1 MIGFAKRNLLLFFRD
16 KSSVFFSLLAVFII
30 IGLYALF
37 LGDVWI
43 SQYNE
48 IPNIRFLMDS
58 WIMAGLLAVT
68 SVTTTMGAFGTLVS
82 DREKKIMKDFNSSP
96 VKRSSIAGGYVISSF
111 LIGCIMSIVALLLVE
126 IYIVASGGK
135 LLSLASFG
143 KVFGLI
149 LVCTLVNTSIVFL
162 VVSFFKSNNAFA
174 TASTVIGTLIGFIT
188 GIYLPVG
195 VLPEAVQFVIKIFP
209 VSHAVAI
216 FRQVIMETPL
226 SEAFAG
232 APAEMVSE
240 FEKMMGVTYYFGD
253 YKVTAWASILV
264 LIMTTVVCFGLA
276 VLNMTRKSK

>member
-1 MIGFAKRNLLLFFRD
+1 MIGFAKRNLLLFFKD
-16 KSSVFFSLLAVFII
+16 KSAVFFSLLAVFII

-37 LGDVWI
+37 LGDVWT
-43 SQYNE
+43 SEYQE
-48 IPNIRFLMDS
+48 IANIRFLMDS

-82 DREKKIMKDFNSSP
+82 DREKKIIKDFNSSP
-96 VKRSSIAGGYVISSF
+96 VSKSSIAGGYVTSAF
-111 LIGCIMSIVALLLVE
+111 LIGCIMSVVALVLVE

-135 LLSLASFG
+135 LLSAVAFV

-149 LVCTLVNTSIVFL
+149 LICTLVNTSIVFF

-174 TASTVIGTLIGFIT
+174 TASTIIGTLIGFLT

-195 VLPEAVQFVIKIFP
+195 SFPDGVQFVIKIFP

-216 FRQVIMETPL
+216 FRQVVMEAPL

-232 APAEMVSE
+232 APTETLVE
-240 FEKMMGVTYYFGD
+240 FEKMLGVTYYFGD
-253 YKVTAWASILV
+253 YKVTAWMSILF
-264 LIMTTVVCFGLA
+264 LILTTMVCFGLA
-276 VLNMTRKSK
+276 VWNMTRKNK

>member
-16 KSSVFFSLLAVFII
+16 KSAVFFSLLAVIII

-37 LGDVWI
+37 LGDVWA
-43 SQYNE
+43 SEYKE
-48 IPNIRFLMDS
+48 VANIRFLMDS

-82 DREKKIMKDFNSSP
+82 DREKNIIKDFNSSP
-96 VKRSSIAGGYVISSF
+96 VKRSSIAGGYVISAF
-111 LIGCIMSIVALLLVE
+111 LIGCIMSVVALILVE

-135 LLSLASFG
+135 LLSAVAFG

-149 LVCTLVNTSIVFL
+149 LVCTLVNTAIVFF

-174 TASTVIGTLIGFIT
+174 TASTVIGTLIGFMT

-195 VLPEAVQFVIKIFP
+195 ALPDAVQFVIKIFP

-216 FRQVIMETPL
+216 FRQVIMDVPL

-232 APAEMVSE
+232 APAESLIE

-253 YKVTAWASILV
+253 YEVTTWMSILV
-264 LIMTTVVCFGLA
+264 LIVTSVVCFGLA
-276 VLNMTRKSK
+276 VLNMTRKKK

>member
-1 MIGFAKRNLLLFFRD
+1 MIGFAKRNLLLFFKD
-16 KSSVFFSLLAVFII
+16 KSTVFFSLLAVFII

-37 LGDVWI
+37 LGDVWTSEYKGI
-43 SQYNE
+43 A
-48 IPNIRFLMDS
+48 NIRFLMDS

-82 DREKKIMKDFNSSP
+82 DREKNIIKDFNSSP
-96 VKRSSIAGGYVISSF
+96 ISRSSIAGGYVISAF
-111 LIGCIMSIVALLLVE
+111 LIGCIMSVVALVLVE

-135 LLSLASFG
+135 LLSVVAFA

-149 LVCTLVNTSIVFL
+149 LVCTLVNTSIVFF

-174 TASTVIGTLIGFIT
+174 TASTVIGTLIGFMT

-195 VLPEAVQFVIKIFP
+195 ALPDAVQFVIKIFP
-209 VSHAVAI
+209 ISHAVSI
-216 FRQVIMETPL
+216 FRQVIMDVPL

-232 APAEMVSE
+232 APAETLIE

-253 YKVTAWASILV
+253 YKVTAWISILV
-264 LIMTTVVCFGLA
+264 LIVTTVVCFGLA